1 MPSDNSSRVI
11 GIDDG
16 PFTKQQ
22 ETAPLVATLLEGFH
36 LQDFRVARITVDGL
50 DVTSQA
56 IKLVRG
62 WKPAPILLS
71 GVTFAGFNMI
81 NPHVLQKNF
90 RVPVIAVVWSRPH
103 NRAVKRA
110 LVKHF
115 PDWKQRWRII
125 SSLGPLR
132 RVRTNLDEPPIYF
145 ESFGCSRREAASLLK
160 ACSYISR
167 LPEPIRVAGLVAAG
181 LFSAKFG
188 RASAPPG
195 SKSLREKDFSPE
207 VRRERFHPRLLDGH

>member
-1 MPSDNSSRVI
+1 MSSDTSSHVI

-22 ETAPLVATLLEGFH
+22 ETAPIVAALLEGFH
-36 LQDFRVARITVDGL
+36 LQDFRIARVTVDGL
-50 DVTSQA
+50 DATGQA

-71 GVTFAGFNMI
+71 GVTFAGFNII
-81 NPHVLQKNF
+81 NPHVLQKKF
-90 RVPVIAVVWSRPH
+90 RVPVIVVVGSRPD

-115 PDWKQRWRII
+115 PDWKRRWRII

-132 RVRTNLDEPPIYF
+132 TVLTNPDEPPIYF
-145 ESFGCSRREAASLLK
+145 EFFGCSRREAASLLK
-160 ACSYISR
+160 ASSCISR
-167 LPEPIRVAGLVAAG
+167 LPEPIRVAGLVATG
-181 LFSAKFG
+181 LFAAKTKFNATPALKHVLG
-188 RASAPPG
+188 RCES
-195 SKSLREKDFSPE
+195 R
-207 VRRERFHPRLLDGH
+207 